1 VNGLAGKTALVTGAS
16 RGIGA
21 AISKRLA
28 TEGASV
34 AVNFYPGFEADAE
47 SLCGELRALRV
58 EAEAFAADVTDSAA
72 CQAMVDAV
80 VARFGSLDVLVNNA
94 GITRDGLM
102 VRMSDDDWN
111 AVISTNLSGV
121 FYCTRAAA
129 KVMMKARAG
138 SIVNIASVVGIGG
151 NAGQANYSAAKAGVI
166 GLTKTTA
173 REFSSR
179 GVRCNAV
186 APGFIV
192 TEMTAK
198 LSDQQRAAISTQI
211 ALGSLG
217 SVEDVAS
224 AVAFFASDD
233 AAYVTGQVLAVD
245 GGMTFA

>member
-1 VNGLAGKTALVTGAS
+1 MNGLKGKIALVTGAS

-21 AISKRLA
+21 AISRRLA

-34 AVNFYPGFEADAE
+34 AVNFYPGLVADAE
-47 SLCGELRALRV
+47 ALCEDLRALGV
-58 EAEAFAADVTDSAA
+58 QSAPFAADVTDSAS
-72 CQAMVDAV
+72 CQAMVEAV
-80 VARFGSLDVLVNNA
+80 VERFGSLDVLVNNA

-121 FYCTRAAA
+121 FFCTRAAA
-129 KVMMKARAG
+129 KVMMKARTG

-173 REFSSR
+173 REFASR

-198 LSDQQRAAISTQI
+198 LSDDQRAAIATQI

-224 AVAFFASDD
+224 AVAFLASED

>member
-1 VNGLAGKTALVTGAS
+1 MNGLKGKVALVTGAS

-21 AISKRLA
+21 AISRRLA
-28 TEGASV
+28 VEGASI
-34 AVNFYPGFEADAE
+34 AVNYYPGFEADADA
-47 SLCGELRALRV
+47 LCAELRVLGV
-58 EAEAFAADVTDSAA
+58 EAEPFAADVTDSAS
-72 CQAMVDAV
+72 CQSMVDAV
-80 VARFGSLDVLVNNA
+80 VARFGALDVLVNNA

-121 FYCTRAAA
+121 FFCTRAAA
-129 KVMMKARAG
+129 KVMMKARSG

-198 LSDQQRAAISTQI
+198 LSDEQRAAIAQQI

>member
-1 VNGLAGKTALVTGAS
+1 MEGLTGKVALVTGAS

-21 AISKRLA
+21 AIARRLA
-28 TEGASV
+28 AEGA
-34 AVNFYPGFEADAE
+34 AAAINYYPGFEDDAE
-47 SLCGELRALRV
+47 AVAREIRAGGGT
-58 EAEAFAADVTDSAA
+58 AATFSADITDSAA

-80 VARFGSLDVLVNNA
+80 VADLGGLDILVNNA

-102 VRMSDDDWN
+102 VRMSDEDWA

-121 FYCTRAAA
+121 FFCTRAAA
-129 KVMMKARAG
+129 KVMMKARTG
-138 SIVNIASVVGIGG
+138 CIVNIASVVGIGG

-173 REFSSR
+173 REFASR

-186 APGFIV
+186 APGFIE
-192 TEMTAK
+192 TDMTAK
-198 LSDQQRAAISTQI
+198 LPEAVRDALKEQI

-217 SVEDVAS
+217 SPEDVAS
-224 AVAFFASDD
+224 AVAFLASAD
-233 AAYVTGQVLAVD
+233 ASYVTGQVLAVD

>member
-1 VNGLAGKTALVTGAS
+1 VNGLKGKTALVTGAS

-34 AVNFYPGFEADAE
+34 AVNFYPGFEDDAE
-47 SLCGELRALRV
+47 SLCGELRVLGV

-121 FYCTRAAA
+121 FFCTRAAA

-198 LSDQQRAAISTQI
+198 LSDDQRAAIATQI